1 MWLLEWK
8 SRNPPALL
16 GHLSGQRQERLSLSQ
31 VYNCTSAA
39 SRGLQGVVTL
49 FRSQTTE
56 RHLKAVPLSPPAAAA
71 SKHTQWVDFHHFTD
85 SSAQIDTHCSNR
97 PSSGSGDQLETVW
110 ANTWSHL
117 TWWRK
122 TEQET
127 SAGSETRRI
136 ISDICWPK
144 SERPRVVAFKSV
156 LKGPAAGW
164 AWSWISTLAKSEL
177 EWFIMKTLKQILSAK
192 CTVIIKWLLAG
203 A

>member
-1 MWLLEWK
+1 MFPFSTRKKQNFSICKYEAFNCASYLANLSDCLSEWK
-8 SRNPPALL
+8 SCNPPALL
-16 GHLSGQRQERLSLSQ
+16 GHLSGQQQERLSLSQ

-39 SRGLQGVVTL
+39 SRGLQGAVTL
-49 FRSQTTE
+49 FRSQTTATSQSC
-56 RHLKAVPLSPPAAAA
+56 LPPCCHC
-71 SKHTQWVDFHHFTD
+71 KQTQWVDFHHFSD

-110 ANTWSHL
+110 TNTWSYL

-144 SERPRVVAFKSV
+144 FERPRVLVFKSV

-164 AWSWISTLAKSEL
+164 T
-177 EWFIMKTLKQILSAK
+177 
-192 CTVIIKWLLAG
+192 
-203 A
+203 